1 VRGNIRGTVA
11 RVAVYTV
18 ISLALTFALVAV
30 FGQLR
35 FDTRTPYRADFTN
48 ISGLKSGN
56 FVRIA
61 GVEVGKVTN
70 LTLRHDGTVSV
81 DFAIDKSLTLTGGTR
96 ATVRYEN
103 LIGDRYLSLE
113 DGPGSVRRLAPGET
127 IPLARTAPALDIDT
141 LIGGFRPL
149 FRALQPDQLNELTG
163 ELLQVFQGQGGTIA
177 SVLAQTSVLTSTL
190 ADRGELIGELIT
202 NLNTVLQ
209 TMATRNG
216 EFSEILDK
224 LSQLVAGLA
233 DRKTDITNGVTYMNA
248 AAADVAGLLTEA
260 RAPLKDT
267 VQQMNRTAGQIMADH
282 DYVDELV
289 RTLPDA
295 YQVLARQGLYGD
307 FFNFYLCDAVLKVNG
322 KGGQPVYVKLA
333 GQDTGRCTPK

>member
-1 VRGNIRGTVA
+1 MA
-11 RVAVYTV
+11 RVAVYTAM
-18 ISLALTFALVAV
+18 SLALTFALVAV

-35 FDTRTPYRADFTN
+35 FDTRTPYHAEFTN

-61 GVEVGKVTN
+61 GVEVGKVTG
-70 LTLRHDGTVSV
+70 LTLRRDGTVTV
-81 DFAIDKSLTLTGGTR
+81 DFAIDKSLTLTEGTR
-96 ATVRYEN
+96 AAVRYEN

-127 IPLARTAPALDIDT
+127 IPIAQTAPALDLDT

-177 SVLAQTSVLTSTL
+177 SVLAQTSTLTSTL

-209 TMATRNG
+209 TMATRSG
-216 EFSEILDK
+216 EFSETLDK
-224 LSQLVAGLA
+224 LSQLVAGLS
-233 DRKTDITNGVTYMNA
+233 DRKTDITNGVVYMNA
-248 AAADVAGLLTEA
+248 AAADVAGLLAEA
-260 RAPLKDT
+260 RAPLKET
-267 VQQMNRTAGQIMADH
+267 VQQTDRATGQVMADH

-289 RTLPDA
+289 RTLPDT

-322 KGGQPVYVKLA
+322 KGGQPVYIKLA
-333 GQDTGRCTPK
+333 GQDTGRCAPK